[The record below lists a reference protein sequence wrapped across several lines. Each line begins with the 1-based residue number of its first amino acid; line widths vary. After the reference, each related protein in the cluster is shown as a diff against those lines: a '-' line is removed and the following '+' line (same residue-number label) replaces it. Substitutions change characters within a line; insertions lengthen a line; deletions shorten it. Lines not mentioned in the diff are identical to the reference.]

1 MESTAVANL
10 AVGWSLGQ
18 ILAVEGR
25 DLAVVRQAVLLIPA
39 LGERNALVSQDHT
52 EAQALA
58 APKDCLTWA
67 AAREAAGGG
76 GRAGRQAGMGQAG
89 PSAAQFRMRA
99 GWFLPWTVAAVAA
112 AAGA

>member
-76 GRAGRQAGMGQAG
+76 GEGRQAG
-89 PSAAQFRMRA
+89 RDRA
-99 GWFLPWTVAAVAA
+99 GRPIGGTI
-112 AAGA
+112 